1 VILRLLQRLFA
12 PKLFGPRMLADP
24 YPYYARLRSTA
35 PVYWVDQLGGWVLT
49 RYADVTA
56 VLRSPHASSDR
67 ANKAPQQAGPEYQ
80 ALNEVRAFSMLNADP
95 PRHTRLRLLVNK
107 AFTPKTVEELAPFI
121 RAFVD
126 KALDAAAARGRMDLM
141 ADLAFPLP
149 ATVIAE
155 MLGVPPE
162 DRDRFKHWSDDVTA
176 ALGNVP
182 SNSSPEV
189 LRKSVEGM
197 RALQAYFH
205 DIIAQ
210 RRVEPRDDLISGLI
224 KAQEEGDRLSDQE
237 LLANCVLLLNAGHE
251 TTTNLIGNGTY
262 ALLRHPDQ
270 MKRLRDDPS
279 LLPTAVEELLRYDSP
294 VQFTNRI
301 LTADMEL
308 GGKTL
313 RAGQMVLL
321 LLAAAN
327 RDPEQFP
334 NPDKL
339 DVGRQNNKHVAFG
352 LGSHFCLGAPLA
364 RLEGRLVFEA
374 LLRRVPNLRLDG
386 PAPRYRQNFNLRGL
400 ESLHVSL

>member
-1 VILRLLQRLFA
+1 MIPRLLKRLLA

-24 YPYYARLRSTA
+24 YYRRLRSTV
-35 PVYWVDQLGGWVLT
+35 PVYWVDQISGWVVT
-49 RYADVTA
+49 RYADVSTL
-56 VLRSPHASSDR
+56 LRSPNASSDR
-67 ANKAPQQAGPEYQ
+67 ATRAPQQTRPEFQ
-80 ALNEVRAFSMLNADP
+80 VLNEVRAHSMLNTDP
-95 PRHTRLRLLVNK
+95 PRHTRLRSLVNK

-126 KALDAAAARGRMDLM
+126 QALDVALARGRMDVM

-162 DRDRFKHWSDDVTA
+162 DRDRFKHWSDDATA
-176 ALGNVP
+176 ALGNLP
-182 SNSSPEV
+182 ANLSPEV
-189 LRKSVEGM
+189 LRQSVAGL
-197 RALQAYFH
+197 RALEAYFR
-205 DIIAQ
+205 DIIA
-210 RRVEPRDDLISGLI
+210 RRRAEPRHDLISGLI
-224 KAQEEGDRLSDQE
+224 RAQEEGDRLSDQE

-270 MKRLRDDPS
+270 LKRLRDDPS
-279 LLPTAVEELLRYDSP
+279 LLPRGIEELLRYDSP

-321 LLAAAN
+321 VLAAAN
-327 RDPEQFP
+327 RDPEPFP
-334 NPDKL
+334 DPDRL
-339 DVGRQNNKHVAFG
+339 DVGRANNKHVAFG
-352 LGSHFCLGAPLA
+352 LGPHFCLGAPLA
-364 RLEGRLVFEA
+364 RLEGRLVLEA
-374 LLRRVPNLRLDG
+374 LLRRAPHLRLDG
-386 PAPRYRQNFNLRGL
+386 PPPRYRENFNLRGL
-400 ESLHVSL
+400 ESLPVSL

>member
-1 VILRLLQRLFA
+1 
-12 PKLFGPRMLADP
+12 
-24 YPYYARLRSTA
+24 
-35 PVYWVDQLGGWVLT
+35 
-49 RYADVTA
+49 
-56 VLRSPHASSDR
+56 
-67 ANKAPQQAGPEYQ
+67 
-80 ALNEVRAFSMLNADP
+80 MLNADP

-121 RAFVD
+121 RGFVD
-126 KALDAAAARGRMDLM
+126 KALDAALARGRMDVM

-149 ATVIAE
+149 AIVIAE
-155 MLGVPPE
+155 MLGIPPE
-162 DRDRFKHWSDDVTA
+162 DRDRFKHWSDDATA
-176 ALGNVP
+176 ALGNLP
-182 SNSSPEV
+182 SNLSPEV
-189 LRKSVEGM
+189 LRKSVEAM
-197 RALQAYFH
+197 RALQAYFR

-210 RRVEPRDDLISGLI
+210 RRAKPRHDLISGLI

-270 MKRLRDDPS
+270 LKRLRDDPS
-279 LLPTAVEELLRYDSP
+279 RIPTGIEELLRYDSP

-301 LTADMEL
+301 LTADTEL
-308 GGKTL
+308 GGKVL
-313 RAGQMVLL
+313 PAGQMVLL

-339 DVGRQNNKHVAFG
+339 DVGRVNNKHVAFG
-352 LGSHFCLGAPLA
+352 LGLHFCLGAPLA
-364 RLEGRLVFEA
+364 RLEGRLVIEA
-374 LLRRVPNLRLDG
+374 LLQRAPNLRLDG
-386 PAPRYRQNFNLRGL
+386 PPPRYRQNFNLRGL

>member
-1 VILRLLQRLFA
+1 MILNLLKRFFG
-12 PKLFGPRMLADP
+12 PKLFGPQMLADP

-35 PVYWVDQLGGWVLT
+35 PVYWADQFDGWILT
-49 RYADVTA
+49 RYADVTT
-56 VLRSPHASSDR
+56 VLRSPNASSDR
-67 ANKAPQQAGPEYQ
+67 ASRGPQQARPEYQ
-80 ALNEVRAFSMLNADP
+80 SLNEVRLYSMLNADP

-107 AFTPKTVEELAPFI
+107 AFTPRTVEELAPFI
-121 RAFVD
+121 RTFVD
-126 KALDAAAARGRMDLM
+126 KALDAAKARGRMELM

-162 DRDRFKHWSDDVTA
+162 DRDRFKQWSDDTTA
-176 ALGNVP
+176 AVGNLP
-182 SNSSPEV
+182 SNLSPEV
-189 LRKSVEGM
+189 LQKSVEGM
-197 RALQAYFH
+197 RALQAYFR

-210 RRVEPRDDLISGLI
+210 RRTEPRDDLISGLI

-251 TTTNLIGNGTY
+251 TTTNLIGNGTF

-279 LLPTAVEELLRYDSP
+279 LIPTAVEELLRYDSP

-308 GGKTL
+308 GGKVL
-313 RAGQMVLL
+313 QKGQMVLL
-321 LLAAAN
+321 LLGAAN

-334 NPDKL
+334 DPDKL

-352 LGSHFCLGAPLA
+352 LGPHFCLGAPLA

-374 LLRRVPNLRLDG
+374 LLQRAPNLKLDG
-386 PAPRYRQNFNLRGL
+386 PPPHYRQNFNLRGL
-400 ESLHVSL
+400 ESLSVTL

>member
-1 VILRLLQRLFA
+1 
-12 PKLFGPRMLADP
+12 MLADP
-24 YPYYARLRSTA
+24 YPYYARLRSMA
-35 PVYWVDQLGGWVLT
+35 PVYWVDQVGGWVLT

-56 VLRSPHASSDR
+56 VLRSPGASSDR
-67 ANKAPQQAGPEYQ
+67 ASKTPQQAGPAFQ
-80 ALNEVRAFSMLNADP
+80 ALNEIRAHSMLNTDP
-95 PRHTRLRLLVNK
+95 PRHTRLRSLVNK

-121 RAFVD
+121 RTFVH
-126 KALDAAAARGRMDLM
+126 KALDGAVARGRMDVM

-162 DRDRFKHWSDDVTA
+162 DRDRFKQWSDDTTA
-176 ALGNVP
+176 AVGNLP
-182 SNSSPEV
+182 SNLSPEV
-189 LRKSVEGM
+189 LRRSVEGV
-197 RALQAYFH
+197 RALQAYFR
-205 DIIAQ
+205 DIIA
-210 RRVEPRDDLISGLI
+210 RRRAEPRDDLISGLI

-270 MKRLRDDPS
+270 LQRLRDDPS
-279 LLPTAVEELLRYDSP
+279 LIPTAVEELLRYDSP

-334 NPDKL
+334 DPDRL
-339 DVGRQNNKHVAFG
+339 DVGRVNNKHVAFG
-352 LGSHFCLGAPLA
+352 LGPHFCLGAPLA
-364 RLEGRLVFEA
+364 RLEGRLVIEA
-374 LLRRVPNLRLDG
+374 LLGRAPHLHLDG
-386 PAPRYRQNFNLRGL
+386 PQPRYRQNFNLRGL